1 MNHGLIQN
9 PTKSRAGF
17 RTAQLIFVLWLLFV
31 NIFYYLQFRDVVLAR
46 LAAWIHR

>member
-1 MNHGLIQN
+1 MNRGAIKN
-9 PTKSRAGF
+9 PKESRAGF
-17 RTAQLIFVLWLLFV
+17 RAAQLIFILWLLFV